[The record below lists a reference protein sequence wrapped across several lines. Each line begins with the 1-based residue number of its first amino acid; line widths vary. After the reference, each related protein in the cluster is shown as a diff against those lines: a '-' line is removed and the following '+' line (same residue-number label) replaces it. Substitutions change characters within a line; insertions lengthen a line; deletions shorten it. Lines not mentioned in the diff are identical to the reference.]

1 MTSPVAHTAYIS
13 VGSNLGDKTTN
24 CRLGIDA
31 ADRLEGCRVTG
42 TSRFYRTAPVD
53 YTDQAWFVNAA
64 IRMSTRLSP
73 QTLLERL
80 QAIQTDAG
88 RPREGIRFG
97 PRILDLDILFFG
109 NRIVDSPALTIPHP
123 RLHKRRFVLEPL
135 CDINPDIVH
144 PVLNVSIQTLLSRID
159 DPEQEI
165 IVLND

>member
-1 MTSPVAHTAYIS
+1 MTSPAAHTAYIS
-13 VGSNLGDKTTN
+13 VGSNLGDKTAN
-24 CRLGIDA
+24 CRHGIDA
-31 ADRLEGCRVTG
+31 VDRLEGCRVTG
-42 TSRFYRTAPVD
+42 ISRFYRTAPVD
-53 YTDQAWFVNAA
+53 FTDQDWFVNAA

-88 RPREGIRFG
+88 RPREGMRFG
-97 PRILDLDILFFG
+97 PRVLDLDILFFD
-109 NRIVDSPALTIPHP
+109 NRVVDSPALTIPHP